1 MAAAAGLEASPT
13 KFMSPTR
20 NGVPLPYPIGIA
32 PLNLHS
38 RDGGLVLALTAIV
51 IAAATQNGGIRTHQL
66 LSATVE
72 YQTDALFQRSLRPAK
87 KGRPELAPQRG
98 GESAAPRESPHSSI
112 IANGRSDSS
121 GSPSRQRRKFHRP
134 RRATATAAATALPG
148 VIATDGV
155 IATNGVIAALGVI
168 RATNGA
174 IRAALGVI
182 RATNGDRARRTIDGI
197 DSLCPSQAC
206 QQIEARRDVA
216 SRDC

>member
-1 MAAAAGLEASPT
+1 M
-13 KFMSPTR
+13 
-20 NGVPLPYPIGIA
+20 
-32 PLNLHS
+32 
-38 RDGGLVLALTAIV
+38 
-51 IAAATQNGGIRTHQL
+51 
-66 LSATVE
+66 
-72 YQTDALFQRSLRPAK
+72 
-87 KGRPELAPQRG
+87 
-98 GESAAPRESPHSSI
+98 
-112 IANGRSDSS
+112 
-121 GSPSRQRRKFHRP
+121 
-134 RRATATAAATALPG
+134 LPG

-155 IATNGVIAALGVI
+155 IAIDGVIAALGVI

>member
-1 MAAAAGLEASPT
+1 M
-13 KFMSPTR
+13 
-20 NGVPLPYPIGIA
+20 
-32 PLNLHS
+32 
-38 RDGGLVLALTAIV
+38 
-51 IAAATQNGGIRTHQL
+51 
-66 LSATVE
+66 
-72 YQTDALFQRSLRPAK
+72 
-87 KGRPELAPQRG
+87 
-98 GESAAPRESPHSSI
+98 
-112 IANGRSDSS
+112 
-121 GSPSRQRRKFHRP
+121 
-134 RRATATAAATALPG
+134 
-148 VIATDGV
+148 IATDGV